1 MPAYRGSW
9 PSYAGIAAIPV
20 WCGNTTGRVRLTSSG
35 KRQLNAAIHRI
46 AVTQIRIDGLGKIYY
61 DKKRAIYYDK
71 KRAEGMSTP
80 RALRCLKRRL
90 ARTVYHRSAPT
101 TRHEKQ
107 SSPSGLT

>member
-46 AVTQIRIDGLGKIYY
+46 AITQIRIDGLGKIYY
-61 DKKRAIYYDK
+61 DKKRA
-71 KRAEGMSTP
+71 EGMFTP